1 MSKLF
6 VHVRLPYFSD
16 AMNDAPQYEECFSN
30 MQIFLKNIK
39 SQGIN
44 DQIVFVLNHMWEIT
58 FVKDLNFLHDFF
70 KNKLKNYNVDFFI
83 LYSLCADDR
92 GDLPKNI
99 IKYNFFQSK
108 TVHATTI
115 DNQQTAKKWNKSKF
129 KGLLLTGKAHKYQRL
144 IPLKYLLDN
153 NLLNETDMEWSFFY
167 YKEYAED
174 IKKILNINNK
184 ELQHFVSS
192 ASRNPDNIE
201 VSQYGNL
208 FSYDGFPYSRSLYS
222 DTSWSLISETHLN
235 MPFFWVTEKT
245 YRAIINKHPFIFFGQ
260 ERSEEYLRSQGFKT
274 FEYCFPINY
283 DNITSNE
290 HRFEAA
296 FKNICHIRENWKNLD
311 FKRIKN
317 DVNHNYN
324 VLFNS
329 VVNEQRQLIKK
340 LKFNDGDKICD
351 ILLYD
356 LFHFGHVFGADAEV
370 STVEDVVNGK
380 KSIIYYYWDIR

>member
-1 MSKLF
+1 M
-6 VHVRLPYFSD
+6 D
-16 AMNDAPQYEECFSN
+16 ASPQYEECFFD
-30 MQIFLKNIK
+30 MKIFLKNIK
-39 SQGIN
+39 SRGTYY
-44 DQIVFVLNHMWEIT
+44 QIVFVLNHMWEIT
-58 FVKDLNFLHDFF
+58 HVKDLNFLHDFF

-83 LYSLCADDR
+83 LYSLCADDC
-92 GDLPKNI
+92 GNLPKNI
-99 IKYNFFQSK
+99 IKYNFFQNK
-108 TVHATTI
+108 TVHATTV

-129 KGLLLTGKAHKYQRL
+129 RGLLLTGKAQKRQRI

-174 IKKILNINNK
+174 IKTILNINND

-201 VSQYGNL
+201 VSKYGSL

-222 DTSWSLISETHLN
+222 DTSWSLISETSLD
-235 MPFFWVTEKT
+235 MSVFWVTEKT

-260 ERSEEYLRSQGFKT
+260 ERSEEYLRSKGFKT
-274 FEYCFPINY
+274 FEYCFPIDY
-283 DNITSNE
+283 DNITHVND
-290 HRFEAA
+290 RFEAA

-329 VVNEQRQLIKK
+329 AVNEQRRLIKK

-356 LFHFGHVFGADAEV
+356 LFHFGYDFGADAEA